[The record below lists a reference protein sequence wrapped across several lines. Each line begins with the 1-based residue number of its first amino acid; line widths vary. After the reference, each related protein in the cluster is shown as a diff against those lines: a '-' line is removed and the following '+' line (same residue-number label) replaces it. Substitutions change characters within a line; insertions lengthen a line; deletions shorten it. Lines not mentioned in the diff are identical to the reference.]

1 MGQIRTVGL
10 VLLLVVGIIGSLS
23 IYTVK
28 EWERVIVFQLGE
40 ITHSDVAPGLHI
52 KVPFIQR
59 VRKFDGRILTM
70 DAEPERYLTS
80 EKKNVIVD
88 SFVKW
93 RINDVAKFYRANQG
107 DERRAEMR
115 LAQIIKDGLR
125 SEFAKRTVQ
134 EVVSGERSQIMS
146 ILTASANNAVENL
159 GMSIIDVRL
168 KRIDLPTEVSS
179 SVYRRMEAER
189 SRVAREFRSRG
200 AEAAERIRAEAER
213 QRTVIKAEAYRDAER
228 VRGAGDSRAAE
239 TYARAYS
246 QNPEFYALYRSLN
259 AYKNLFK
266 NKDDL
271 IVLEPDSEFFKYFT
285 EASGQK

>member
-1 MGQIRTVGL
+1 MGQSRTVGL
-10 VLLLVVGIIGSLS
+10 ILLLVVGVIGSLS

-28 EWERVIVFQLGE
+28 EWERVIVFRLGE
-40 ITHSDVAPGLHI
+40 ITRSDVEPGLHFKI
-52 KVPFIQR
+52 PFIQR

-107 DERRAEMR
+107 DERRAETR

-146 ILTASANNAVENL
+146 ILTVSANRAVENL
-159 GMSIIDVRL
+159 GMSIIDVRI

-228 VRGAGDSRAAE
+228 IRGAGDGRAAE
-239 TYARAYS
+239 IYAQAYS

-271 IVLEPDSEFFKYFT
+271 IVLEPDSEFFKYFM
-285 EASGQK
+285 ESNGRK

>member
-1 MGQIRTVGL
+1 MGQIRTLGL
-10 VLLLVVGIIGSLS
+10 ILLLVVGVIGSLS

-28 EWERVIVFQLGE
+28 EWERVIVFRLGE
-40 ITHSDVAPGLHI
+40 ITRSDVEPGLHFKI
-52 KVPFIQR
+52 PFIQR

-70 DAEPERYLTS
+70 DAEAERYLTS

-93 RINDVAKFYRANQG
+93 RIDDVVKFYRATQG
-107 DERRAEMR
+107 DERHAETR

-146 ILTASANNAVENL
+146 ILTASANRAVENL
-159 GMSIIDVRL
+159 GISIIDVRI

-200 AEAAERIRAEAER
+200 AEAAERIRADAER

-228 VRGAGDSRAAE
+228 IRGAGDSRSAE
-239 TYARAYS
+239 IYAQAFS

-259 AYKNLFK
+259 AYKSLFK

-271 IVLEPDSEFFKYFT
+271 IVLEPDSEFFKYFM
-285 EASGQK
+285 EAGGRK